1 DGGTE
6 SPRPDEVGGSDE
18 HLQGPGRGD
27 SDGGAY
33 SQLSFFLSEAE
44 QIRIIDE
51 AENVKTRSAFS
62 FAQADIDH
70 VLRLGGNTYR
80 QSERI
85 VAALEEQKSTVEIAD
100 TLKNLYHGG
109 NGIGS
114 ITAWYAEDG
123 IHLSHGKTAR
133 YDKSAQVISWE

>member
-1 DGGTE
+1 M
-6 SPRPDEVGGSDE
+6 
-18 HLQGPGRGD
+18 
-27 SDGGAY
+27 
-33 SQLSFFLSEAE
+33 
-44 QIRIIDE
+44 
-51 AENVKTRSAFS
+51 KTSSAFS

-80 QSERI
+80 QRERI
-85 VAALEEQKSTVEIAD
+85 VAAFEEQKSTAEIAD

-133 YDKSAQVISWE
+133 YDKSAQVISWESAAERIGQLL